1 MATQRRGDATG
12 AAVEMRADPR
22 FAGRIRRL
30 AGTSV
35 VALGLIWLLGTLR
48 LDAHPAIGGALAGG
62 WLSMPVILWLSLRR
76 PTLRY
81 GLIVPS
87 ALVSLALVAIC
98 ATALPADPLG
108 RAGWFTL
115 TSGILFGG
123 VLGFWF
129 WFRWLPV
136 PTGLDD
142 PFAPS
147 RWLLVAIHVGLVT
160 AGLLL
165 ADLAQ
170 SSLANPLRGVTG
182 NGGLGS

>member
-1 MATQRRGDATG
+1 MRGRRPAGG
-12 AAVEMRADPR
+12 SGIEMSADPCFGR
-22 FAGRIRRL
+22 RIRRL
-30 AGTSV
+30 AATSL
-35 VALGLIWLLGTLR
+35 VALGVIWLLWALR
-48 LDAHPAIGGALAGG
+48 LETHPVIGVCLAAG
-62 WLSMPVILWLSLRR
+62 WLLMPLTLWLSLRR

-136 PTGLDD
+136 PASLHD
-142 PFAPS
+142 PFAPG
-147 RWLLVAIHVGLVT
+147 RWLLVAVHVGMICL
-160 AGLLL
+160 GLLMIGL
-165 ADLAQ
+165 A
-170 SSLANPLRGVTG
+170 
-182 NGGLGS
+182 GSH